1 MRSGSARFVGVSQK
15 VAGTYSMEVEHSVG
29 LFTDFGAMVFSS
41 ARVPGVTVFLQQEY
55 PEKPTVYLLGLGL
68 AWLAFSES

>member
-29 LFTDFGAMVFSS
+29 LFTDFGAMVF
-41 ARVPGVTVFLQQEY
+41 LQQEY
-55 PEKPTVYLLGLGL
+55 PE
-68 AWLAFSES
+68 